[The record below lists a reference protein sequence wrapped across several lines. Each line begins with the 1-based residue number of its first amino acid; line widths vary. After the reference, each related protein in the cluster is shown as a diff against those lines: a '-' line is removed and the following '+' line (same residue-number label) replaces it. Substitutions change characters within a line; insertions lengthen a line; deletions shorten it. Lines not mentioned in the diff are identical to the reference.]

1 MLDADAEVPAGLE
14 HPRFVATP
22 LTTAVAALDYAAYM
36 GSLGVIR
43 AHSDG
48 RWPVDG
54 FTLADNLEL
63 VAGHQADHES
73 RRAFAFVLL
82 TPDRTEAVGCLY
94 LNPLDEYLRRAGA
107 GPDVL
112 DSLASRSAMV
122 TFWLRQDQQGTGL
135 AEAVAAAVNRWLLDD
150 WPLDTHLFRVLPGE
164 RSSRTALERLNLR
177 PVRLE
182 LPGEKRPYL
191 WYQPI

>member
-1 MLDADAEVPAGLE
+1 MLDPDAEVPARLE

-22 LTTAVAALDYAAYM
+22 LTTAVAALDHAAYM
-36 GSLGVIR
+36 ASPDVIR

-54 FTLADNLEL
+54 FTLADDLEL
-63 VAGHQADHES
+63 IAEHQADHQS

-82 TPDRTEAVGCLY
+82 TLARTEALGCLY
-94 LNPLDEYLRRAGA
+94 LNSLDECLQRAGA
-107 GPDVL
+107 RPDVL
-112 DSLASRSAMV
+112 DSLPSRSAMV
-122 TFWLRQDQQGTGL
+122 TFWLRQDQQDTGL
-135 AEAVAAAVNRWLLDD
+135 ADAVAAGVNRWLLDD
-150 WPLDTHLFRVLPGE
+150 WPLSTHLFRVLPGE

-182 LPGEKRPYL
+182 LPGEKPPYL
-191 WYQPI
+191 WYHPV